1 MVTSLLKVEARLP
14 SRAEPFFQVVVGV
27 DQVAV
32 AVAADDLVAILS
44 VRLYVRACV
53 SMLWAAKLLS
63 LQSLLL
69 LLLPLFLAWSIP
81 ILSRTGRKQDQL
93 MSKALC

>member
-1 MVTSLLKVEARLP
+1 MTSLPKVEARLP

-69 LLLPLFLAWSIP
+69 LLPLFLAWSIP